1 MLVLKFRLNS
11 ENSEKIYE
19 VEDMLE
25 AFDGLHKAARSNF
38 TGNFITDKRSIGSGS
53 DFPLLPAESWKA
65 SRGSRRSATRAK
77 WKA

>member
-38 TGNFITDKRSIGSGS
+38 TGNFYHRQA
-53 DFPLLPAESWKA
+53 FHQV
-65 SRGSRRSATRAK
+65 RF
-77 WKA
+77 